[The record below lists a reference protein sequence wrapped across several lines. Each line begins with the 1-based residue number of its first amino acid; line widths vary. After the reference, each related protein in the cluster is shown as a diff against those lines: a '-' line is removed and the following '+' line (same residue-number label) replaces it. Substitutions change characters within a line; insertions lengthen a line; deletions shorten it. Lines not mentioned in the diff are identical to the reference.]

1 MKKLFAIALTTLSIG
16 TASAVEVGVGYA
28 RDISNDVNGV
38 GISLGESWG
47 KFSLAA
53 AAERFDVVGGNQ
65 DQVSLVAGYQVLKV
79 MGVAVEAQFGATY
92 ITSNVAKDG
101 LTSVVGL
108 GTSVPLTKSI
118 SVTNEIRRN
127 IGTGNMKVHD
137 GTTVGVG
144 LRYNF

>member
-1 MKKLFAIALTTLSIG
+1 MKKLLATALTTLSIG

-38 GISLGESWG
+38 GISVGESWN
-47 KFSLAA
+47 KFSLTAS
-53 AAERFDVVGGNQ
+53 AERFDVVGGNQ

-79 MGVAVEAQFGATY
+79 MGVAVEAQFGASY
-92 ITSNVAKDG
+92 ITSDVAKDG

-118 SVTNEIRRN
+118 SITNDIRRN
-127 IGTGNMKVHD
+127 IGTGDMKVHN

-144 LRYNF
+144 VKYSF

>member
-1 MKKLFAIALTTLSIG
+1 MKKTLIG
-16 TASAVEVGVGYA
+16 LSLLASVASASAVEVGVGYA

-38 GISLGESWG
+38 GISVGQSLN
-47 KFSLAA
+47 KFSLTAS
-53 AAERFDVVGGNQ
+53 AERFDVVSGNQ

-92 ITSNVAKDG
+92 ITSDVAKDG

-118 SVTNEIRRN
+118 SVTNDIRRN
-127 IGTGNMKVHD
+127 IGTGDMKVHD

-144 LRYNF
+144 VKYTF